1 MLKLSERQEKI
12 VFIVKKFQPITS
24 VEIAEKLNVNR
35 STLRND
41 LSVLTMFGILNA
53 RPKVGYYIRETSINN
68 EFYNYVQNVLVNEIK
83 SVPVVTDEKSSIN
96 DVIVLMFLEDVG
108 TVYITSENVLVGVVS
123 RKDLLR
129 SAIGTLDI
137 HKTPVGVVMTRM
149 PKVIYC
155 YEEDNILSAAEKL
168 IKYGIDSVPVVR
180 ETPSGFVVSGRISK
194 TTITKYFVEVCTV

>member
-1 MLKLSERQEKI
+1 MLKLSERQENI
-12 VFIVKKFQPITS
+12 VSIVKKFQPITS
-24 VEIAEKLNVNR
+24 VKIADKLNVNR

-41 LSVLTMFGILNA
+41 LSVLTMFGILSA
-53 RPKVGYYIRETSINN
+53 RPKVGYYLRENSMNN
-68 EFYNYVQNVLVNEIK
+68 EFYHFVQDVFVNEIK
-83 SVPVVTDEKSSIN
+83 SVPVVTDEKSSVN

-129 SAIGTLDI
+129 SAIGTMDI
-137 HKTPVGVVMTRM
+137 DKTPVGVVMTRM

-155 YEEDNILSAAEKL
+155 LESENVLEAARKL

-180 ETPSGFVVSGRISK
+180 ETPSGLLVSGRISK
-194 TTITKYFVEVCTV
+194 TTITKYFVEMCTI

>member
-1 MLKLSERQEKI
+1 MLKLSERQENI
-12 VFIVKKFQPITS
+12 VDIVKKYQPITS
-24 VEIAEKLNVNR
+24 VDIADKLNVNR

-53 RPKVGYYIRETSINN
+53 RPKVGYYIRENSINN
-68 EFYNYVQNVLVNEIK
+68 EFHQFVQDVFVNEIK
-83 SVPVVTDEKSSIN
+83 SVPVVTDEKSSVN

-108 TVYITSENVLVGVVS
+108 TVYITSDNFLVGVVS

-129 SAIGTLDI
+129 SAIGTMDI

-155 YEEDNILSAAEKL
+155 LENENILDAAQKL

-180 ETPSGFVVSGRISK
+180 ETSSGLVVSGRISK
-194 TTITKYFVEVCTV
+194 TTITKYFVEMCMI

>member
-12 VFIVKKFQPITS
+12 VLIVKKFQPITS

-68 EFYNYVQNVLVNEIK
+68 DFYHYVQNVSVNEIK

-108 TVYITSENVLVGVVS
+108 TVYITAENVLVGVVS

-129 SAIGTLDI
+129 SSIGTIDI
-137 HKTPVGVVMTRM
+137 QKTPVGVVMTRM

-155 YEEDNILSAAEKL
+155 YEEDNILSAAQKL

-180 ETPSGFVVSGRISK
+180 ETSSGFIVSGRISK
-194 TTITKYFVEVCTV
+194 TTITKYFVEMCSV

>member
-12 VFIVKKFQPITS
+12 VLIVKKFQPITS

-68 EFYNYVQNVLVNEIK
+68 EFYHYVQNVSVNEIK

-108 TVYITSENVLVGVVS
+108 TVYITADNVLVGVVS

-129 SAIGTLDI
+129 SAIGTMDI
-137 HKTPVGVVMTRM
+137 QKTPVGVVMTRM

-155 YEEDNILSAAEKL
+155 YEEDNILSAAQKL

-180 ETPSGFVVSGRISK
+180 ETSSGFVVSGRISK
-194 TTITKYFVEVCTV
+194 TTITKYFVEMCTV